1 MEGLDEINVGQKSK
15 EVADYLNGNMQ
26 KIYFTIINLEEK
38 IKTLTYY
45 SVATQTA
52 TDKSSIAGVVVVAN
66 PELVLLESQPIE
78 QTVNIPTTVYC
89 GNKTLKYTGVD
100 NGSDTF
106 ALDLGTTVIYDPD
119 SHVKYATISASNNG
133 TNLVITA
140 TIAPNIVGSFKYE
153 FSVVFSGVKY
163 KKTLSFIS
171 IIGNGENALSVDM
184 TPQTVILTDVF
195 SGDTIQLNNAITKYC
210 CNCDANI
217 NFSKRQLF

>member
-1 MEGLDEINVGQKSK
+1 MERLDEINAGQKGK
-15 EVADYLNGNMQ
+15 EIADYLNGNMQ
-26 KIYFTIINLEEK
+26 KIYSAISNLEEK
-38 IKTLTYY
+38 IKNLTYY
-45 SVATQTA
+45 SGATPTVIE
-52 TDKSSIAGVVVVAN
+52 DLSVAGVVIAAS
-66 PELVLLESQPIE
+66 PESVLLESQPIE
-78 QTVNIPTTVYC
+78 QTVNIPITVYC

-140 TIAPNIVGSFKYE
+140 TIASSIVGSFKYE
-153 FSVVFSGVKY
+153 FSVVFSGVKH

-171 IIGNGENALSVDM
+171 IIGNGENSLSVDM
-184 TPQTVILTDVF
+184 VPQTVILTDVF
-195 SGDTIQLNNAITKYC
+195 SGDTIQLDNAITKYC

>member
-1 MEGLDEINVGQKSK
+1 MERLDEINAGQKGK
-15 EVADYLNGNMQ
+15 EIADYLNGNMQ

-38 IKTLTYY
+38 IKNLTYY

-78 QTVNIPTTVYC
+78 QTVNIPITVYC
-89 GNKTLKYTGVD
+89 GNKTLKYAGVD

-106 ALDLGTTVIYDPD
+106 ALDLGTTVIYDSD

-163 KKTLSFIS
+163 KNTLSFIS
-171 IIGNGENALSVDM
+171 IIGNGENSLSVDM
-184 TPQTVILTDVF
+184 TPQTVILTEAF
-195 SGDTIQLNNAITKYC
+195 SGDTIPLDNAVTEYSAHFGSNDI
-210 CNCDANI
+210 
-217 NFSKRQLF
+217 

>member
-1 MEGLDEINVGQKSK
+1 MEGLDEINVGQKGK

-38 IKTLTYY
+38 IKNLAYY

-52 TDKSSIAGVVVVAN
+52 IEDLSVDSVVVVAS
-66 PELVLLESQPIE
+66 PELALIELQPIE
-78 QTVNIPTTVYC
+78 QTVNIPITVYC

-153 FSVVFSGVKY
+153 FSVVFSSVKY

-171 IIGNGENALSVDM
+171 IIGNSENALSIDM